1 MSMEQFLTQEQWT
14 WTLFVLLLWT
24 LPWKG
29 YALWKAARLRDRW
42 WFLALLV
49 VNTAAVLEILYI
61 FSWSERKKKSP
72 RPE

>member
-1 MSMEQFLTQEQWT
+1 MEQFLTQEQWT

-61 FSWSERKKKSP
+61 FIWSERKKKSP